1 MMNYTEFKEAVRAGI
16 LSYMP
21 KEFNDWTVK
30 LTTVHKV
37 NGDKDAIVISKGN
50 GTFPTLYLD
59 ESYKMYGECG
69 DFKEIM
75 ENMAR
80 CLLEAINSAP
90 PVNSVDITSWEWVK
104 EKVVPALINRE
115 KNTELLKTV
124 PHRDFLD
131 LSIIYRIMID
141 VEEEQS
147 YSASAAISNEHL
159 KMWGIKE
166 TDLFNASIKNSSP
179 EVNSLTDATIKAL
192 PESMPED
199 VRAEIIA
206 SMEEDTMPFPT
217 FVASNKQN
225 SYGAGVIVHG
235 LSEIAESTGYD
246 RFFILPSSIHEVIIV
261 PECFGE
267 TDGETDGLKAM
278 VREANETLLG
288 DEVLSDN
295 VYIYDNESKML
306 TIA

>member
-1 MMNYTEFKEAVRAGI
+1 MMNYTGFKEAVRAGI

-21 KEFNDWTVK
+21 EEFNDWTVK

-37 NGDKDAIVISKGN
+37 NGNKDAIIISKGN

-59 ESYKMYGECG
+59 EPYKMYGECG
-69 DFKEIM
+69 DFKEVM
-75 ENMAR
+75 ENIAR
-80 CLLEAINSAP
+80 YLLEAINSAP
-90 PVNSVDITSWEWVK
+90 SVNGIDITSWEWVK
-104 EKVVPALINRE
+104 GKVIPVLINRE

-131 LSIIYRIMID
+131 LSIIYRIMLDMGI
-141 VEEEQS
+141 QS
-147 YSASAAISNEHL
+147 CSATITNEHF
-159 KMWGIKE
+159 KMWDITE

-206 SMEEDTMPFPT
+206 SMEEDTMPFPA

-261 PECFGE
+261 PECFE
-267 TDGETDGLKAM
+267 ETDGLKTM
-278 VREANETLLG
+278 VKEANETLLG